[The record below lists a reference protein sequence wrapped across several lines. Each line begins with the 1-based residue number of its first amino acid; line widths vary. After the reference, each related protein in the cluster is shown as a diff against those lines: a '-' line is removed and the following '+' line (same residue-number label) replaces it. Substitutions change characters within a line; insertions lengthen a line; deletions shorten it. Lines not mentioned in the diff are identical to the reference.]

1 VSRSSGTIKPNDSI
15 GTLYDAVKRA
25 IDVLLALSL
34 LAFLSPL
41 MAVIA
46 LVLCVRNRGRVL
58 ERLPRVARDCQVFSK
73 YAFNMGDGRW
83 RHLPALFNILK
94 GDMSFIG
101 PRAAKPGELC
111 AECVLMLRDAQAAFG
126 PRELT
131 LREEAAR
138 RRNKVR
144 PGLICDWWILERANM
159 AYGHEVLADSHYIE
173 TCGFRRDAAIFLRA
187 LPSIAAHVLFGPDL
201 KEDAVVSDVLNI
213 LDLRINNM
221 TMRDAI
227 EHIMTLLD
235 RSEPRQIC
243 FVNPQCANVAYTH
256 SKYKA
261 VLHRSH
267 LVFADGIGMKI
278 AGRILGRRVRQN
290 VNGTDL
296 FPRLCDEL
304 KDTGKRLYLLGA
316 RPGVA
321 EEVREWISRNYAG
334 TQVAGCRDGYF
345 KSDEEEQ
352 VIRSIAESRADV
364 LLVAMGVPSQ
374 DLWIDRNL
382 ERLGVKVAM
391 GVGGLFDFYSGR
403 IPRAPLWV
411 REIGM
416 EWFYRFCQE
425 PARMWK
431 RYFVGNAL
439 FLLRVYRER
448 LTGRAVPRHAQ

>member
-1 VSRSSGTIKPNDSI
+1 
-15 GTLYDAVKRA
+15 
-25 IDVLLALSL
+25 
-34 LAFLSPL
+34 
-41 MAVIA
+41 
-46 LVLCVRNRGRVL
+46 
-58 ERLPRVARDCQVFSK
+58 
-73 YAFNMGDGRW
+73 MGDGRW
-83 RHLPALFNILK
+83 RNLPALFNILK

-101 PRAAKPGELC
+101 PRVAKPGELC
-111 AECVLMLRDAQAAFG
+111 AECVLMLRDAEKWDASLFPG
-126 PRELT
+126 NREASRFFP

-159 AYGHEVLADSHYIE
+159 AYGHEVLVDSHYIE

-187 LPSIAAHVLFGPDL
+187 LPSIAAHVLFGPDV
-201 KEDAVVSDVLNI
+201 KEDAAVSDVLNI

-221 TMRDAI
+221 TMREAI

-243 FVNPQCANVAYTH
+243 FVNPQCANVAYVNPE
-256 SKYKA
+256 YKA

-321 EEVREWISRNYAG
+321 EEVREWISRNCPR

-364 LLVAMGVPSQ
+364 LLVAMGVPAQ
-374 DLWIDRNL
+374 DLWIDRSL

-416 EWFYRFCQE
+416 EWFYRFYQE
-425 PARMWK
+425 PTRMWK
-431 RYFVGNAL
+431 RYFVGSAL
-439 FLLRVYRER
+439 FLLRVCRER
-448 LTGRAVPRHAQ
+448 LTGRGVPRHAQ

>member
-15 GTLYDAVKRA
+15 GTPYDAVKRA

-58 ERLPRVARDCQVFSK
+58 ERQPRVARDCQVFSK

-83 RHLPALFNILK
+83 RNLPALFNILK

-201 KEDAVVSDVLNI
+201 KEDAVVSDVLTI
-213 LDLRINNM
+213 LDLRIDNM

-227 EHIMTLLD
+227 GHIMTLLD

-243 FVNPQCANVAYTH
+243 FVNPQCANAAYAN
-256 SKYKA
+256 SEYKA

-321 EEVREWISRNYAG
+321 EEVREWISRNYPG

-364 LLVAMGVPSQ
+364 LLVAMGVPAQ

-382 ERLGVKVAM
+382 ERLGVKAAM

-448 LTGRAVPRHAQ
+448 LTGRGVPRHAQ